1 MKSKIII
8 AGGGAAG
15 MFASI
20 IAAEHGC
27 EVHVFEKNEKLG
39 KKLFITGKGRCN
51 VTNACDDPELFLGR
65 VVTNR
70 RFLYSAFYGFS
81 NLDMIRFLENHGLT
95 LKVERGQRV
104 FPASDKSS
112 DVIRLL
118 SDLMKEKGVKVY
130 LNTPVRRILTED
142 GRVCGAELDDGRRE
156 SADAVILACGGV
168 SYPQTGSDGDGF
180 RMAGELGHSCT
191 KLSPSLVP
199 LVTQESWCHEIQGL
213 SLKNVTLTLRQGK
226 KQVYQEFGEMMFTHF
241 GITGP
246 IVLGASTCVQ
256 KYLKKGY
263 LEARIDLK
271 PALTEKQLDER
282 VLRDFAEVPNRQLRN
297 ALDKLLPKSLILPVI
312 EVSGNDA
319 FAVVHDLTKASRL
332 ALVHTIKDLPLTVT
346 DTRGFSEAIITQGGI
361 PVKEVMP
368 DSMASRFTKGLYFAG
383 EMLDVDAVTGGY
395 NLQIAW
401 STAFAAGNAAAEYAY
416 EMREKTGE

>member
-1 MKSKIII
+1 M
-8 AGGGAAG
+8 
-15 MFASI
+15 
-20 IAAEHGC
+20 
-27 EVHVFEKNEKLG
+27 
-39 KKLFITGKGRCN
+39 
-51 VTNACDDPELFLGR
+51 
-65 VVTNR
+65 
-70 RFLYSAFYGFS
+70 
-81 NLDMIRFLENHGLT
+81 
-95 LKVERGQRV
+95 
-104 FPASDKSS
+104 
-112 DVIRLL
+112 
-118 SDLMKEKGVKVY
+118 
-130 LNTPVRRILTED
+130 
-142 GRVCGAELDDGRRE
+142 
-156 SADAVILACGGV
+156 
-168 SYPQTGSDGDGF
+168 
-180 RMAGELGHSCT
+180 
-191 KLSPSLVP
+191 
-199 LVTQESWCHEIQGL
+199 TQESWCHEIQGL

-246 IVLGASTCVQ
+246 IVLGASSCVQ

-282 VLRDFAEVPNRQLRN
+282 VLRDFAQVPNRQLCN

-312 EVSGNDA
+312 ELSGNDVY
-319 FAVVHDLTKASRL
+319 AVVHDLTKASRL

-368 DSMASRFTKGLYFAG
+368 DSMASRFTRGLYFAG

-401 STAFAAGNAAAEYAY
+401 STAYAAGNAAAEYAY
-416 EMREKTGE
+416 EIREKTGE